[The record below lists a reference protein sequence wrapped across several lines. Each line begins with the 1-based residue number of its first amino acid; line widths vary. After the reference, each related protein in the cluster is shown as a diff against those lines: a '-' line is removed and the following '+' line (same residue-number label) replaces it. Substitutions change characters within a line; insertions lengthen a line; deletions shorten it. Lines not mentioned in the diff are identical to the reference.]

1 MAPLENL
8 NAYFQ
13 NMDKIYF
20 PASQW
25 ANCDTQAKLN
35 HALIKALTA
44 VDPDADDEFVTQVAF
59 NSVKTIVNVC
69 LEDWPAA
76 IGSVWEIIKIV
87 WNHYNGTNLETIISG
102 VLQNHPNFNP
112 NSPNYGVTAEE
123 LAQIRQQIKQLISS
137 GIPLTQ
143 RITNIENFLQTN
155 FGYSPSTSY

>member
-8 NAYFQ
+8 NTYFQ
-13 NMDKIYF
+13 NMDRIY
-20 PASQW
+20 PLAQW

-35 HALIKALTA
+35 HALIQSLTA
-44 VDPDADDEFVTQVAF
+44 ADPDANDEFVTEVVF
-59 NSVKTIVNVC
+59 NSVKTIVDVC
-69 LEDWPAA
+69 LEDWPGAL
-76 IGSVWEIIKIV
+76 GSVWQIIKVV
-87 WNHYNGTNLETIISG
+87 WNHYNGTNLETIISE

-123 LAQIRQQIKQLISS
+123 LTQIRQTIYQRLSAGI
-137 GIPLTQ
+137 IPLTQ